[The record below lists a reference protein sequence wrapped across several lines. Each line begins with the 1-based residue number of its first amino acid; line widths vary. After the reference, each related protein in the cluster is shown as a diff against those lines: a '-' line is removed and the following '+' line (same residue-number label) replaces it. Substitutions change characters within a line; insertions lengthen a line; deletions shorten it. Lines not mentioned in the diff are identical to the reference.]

1 MKTFYF
7 CLAQLKTVV
16 RFFLLAMA
24 MVATCCYDYLFGYD
38 LCKGK
43 GQLQN
48 LKFLPLW
55 SGFTG
60 VFLHVRCIPHHNS
73 IRQVWASVWSQLL
86 FSRLYQVTSVQFFS
100 FKAGVQAARP
110 VLHQRRHWMSA
121 GSKKQEEHGSRFNI
135 FKYVI
140 IIRPY
145 AWPQGLYRTSDVL
158 QSWLVFAL
166 QMAAICRVREITG
179 HMYTLSGF
187 FLLQRTLKLNRDL
200 SPTDIVSQNGAYSV
214 QENGLTDWNTFYRAA
229 QLASVPQSQ
238 RNKRE
243 RKLISRPKSWKICD
257 DIQWMSC
264 RSRGGFRHGSLLKP
278 ARTSPQRTSWRGI
291 RWREAIPE

>member
-1 MKTFYF
+1 M
-7 CLAQLKTVV
+7 
-16 RFFLLAMA
+16 
-24 MVATCCYDYLFGYD
+24 TCCYDYLFVYD

-86 FSRLYQVTSVQFFS
+86 FSRLYQLTSVQFFS
-100 FKAGVQAARP
+100 FKAGVQAAPP

-121 GSKKQEEHGSRFNI
+121 GGKKQEEHGSRSNI

-166 QMAAICRVREITG
+166 QMAAIGRVREITG

-187 FLLQRTLKLNRDL
+187 FSCKRL
-200 SPTDIVSQNGAYSV
+200 
-214 QENGLTDWNTFYRAA
+214 WNWTGIWVR
-229 QLASVPQSQ
+229 
-238 RNKRE
+238 
-243 RKLISRPKSWKICD
+243 LISCHKMDRIRCKKMDWQIETRSTVLLNWLAFHSLRGTKGNANWSAGQNHGKSAMTFSECHV
-257 DIQWMSC
+257 
-264 RSRGGFRHGSLLKP
+264 GLVVVF
-278 ARTSPQRTSWRGI
+278 AT
-291 RWREAIPE
+291 AAY